1 MTFKLPDLKLTNQH
15 MLTALAVGI
24 AICAALG
31 LYAFRGAIFS
41 PTKTQTDTLSPTA
54 VTVSAFRHP
63 LTGALVENE
72 TEKPFV
78 LAVMIENMIDSWP
91 QSGIEDAFLVIEAP
105 VEAGISRFLAFYG
118 EDQTVEKIGPVRSA
132 RPYYVDW
139 ALEFDA
145 LYVHV
150 GGSDA
155 ALRLIASGD
164 TFDLNE
170 YSFGQYFWRSKD
182 RSAPHNV
189 YTSSELLL
197 SALARRQ
204 EQGTAPEPAYEIW
217 SFKDDEPAGT
227 DTSDVI
233 VDFSTPTYR
242 VTWDYDPETN
252 RYTRLQAGEVQF
264 MQNGEMLSANNVAIL
279 VTSVEIL
286 DEIGRRDIET
296 VSEGKAFILQDGR
309 AVEGAWKKN
318 SAEERLR
325 FYNEDGEEI
334 VWNAGQTWVQVVP
347 SEDYVSIEWEGE
359 D

>member
-1 MTFKLPDLKLTNQH
+1 MKFKLPNLKLTNQQ
-15 MLTALAVGI
+15 MLTAIAVSI
-24 AICAALG
+24 AVCAALA
-31 LYAFRGAIFS
+31 LYAFRGAVFVS
-41 PTKTQTDTLSPTA
+41 RESNPGELPASA
-54 VTVSAFRHP
+54 VSAPTLRHP
-63 LTGALVENE
+63 LTGAPSANRV
-72 TEKPFV
+72 EKPFV
-78 LAVMIENMIDSWP
+78 FAVMVENMIEAWP
-91 QSGIEDAFLVIEAP
+91 QSGLENAFLVIEAP

-118 EDQTVEKIGPVRSA
+118 EDQSVEKIGPVRSA

-155 ALRLIASGD
+155 ALRLIASTD

-170 YSFGQYFWRSKD
+170 YSWGQYFWRSKD

-189 YTSSELLL
+189 FTSSELLL

-204 EQGTAPEPAYEIW
+204 EQGLTPDLDYGLW
-217 SFKDDEPAGT
+217 SFKDDDPSGR
-227 DTSDVI
+227 DTPPVL

-252 RYTRLQAGEVQF
+252 RYTRLQAGEVQLT
-264 MQNGEMLSANNVAIL
+264 QNEETLSANNVAIL

-286 DEIGRRDIET
+286 DEIGRREIET
-296 VSEGKAFILQDGR
+296 VGEGKAFVLQDGQ
-309 AVEGAWKKN
+309 VLEGTWKKD

-325 FYNEDGEEI
+325 FYDAGGEEI
-334 VWNAGQTWVQVVP
+334 SWNAGQTWIQVAP
-347 SEDYVSIEWEGE
+347 SLEYVSIEWEGE
-359 D
+359 N